1 MDPSRADLTAPH
13 VSNRVMRPILDVL
26 RQELGDVQLNELVES
41 TGLSADHLEHSDRWV
56 SVEFIEALCVALAH
70 FRGLADLPPYEHP
83 FWQTWRAAGHR
94 TMSGDGP
101 KAAISMA
108 KELIRPSFVYNQLP
122 RLYEQGSMVA
132 KIVVKTMAPG
142 HLEVEATVVD
152 PTIPETA
159 AACWN
164 RTGVLEAVP
173 TVFGLPLA
181 EVIHTECPFQGSPP
195 GTPCRYE
202 VRYRDQSL
210 AQAKWPIGLM
220 VGGAATAAGVA
231 TLVGWPPAATALVG
245 AVAGLGVEGWRRHHQ
260 VRQAHLGDLELL
272 RTNVLTADRR
282 YRQVWEADHALRAAL
297 TANQRIAPYLPRTVL
312 ELLGTRDAQ
321 PRLGGEERDVSLL
334 FSDIRAYSSWSEGL
348 RPSHVL
354 RILNEYFGEMTDAA
368 DVHGGTVLEF
378 IGDGLLVAFGLGE
391 DADPT
396 AHPEQA
402 VRAALEMQ
410 ERLIDLNAA
419 WNVRGEARA
428 WKNEGIEELG
438 MRVGIHRGR
447 VVAGNIGSEE
457 QMKFTVIGAIV
468 NLAARLEALNKELGT
483 DLLVSAAVHRDLNEA
498 LAARFDDLGPQTV
511 KGHQEPIEVWALRRD
526 GPS

>member
-1 MDPSRADLTAPH
+1 MDAPLPDLTAPH
-13 VSNRVMRPILDVL
+13 VSNRVMRPIMDVL
-26 RQELGDVQLNELVES
+26 RQELGEEMLGELIS
-41 TGLSADHLEHSDRWV
+41 TTGLPPDHLDHSDRWV

-70 FRGLADLPPYEHP
+70 HRGLAELPPYEHT
-83 FWQTWRAAGHR
+83 FWQVWRAAGHR

-101 KAAISMA
+101 KAAIAMA
-108 KELIRPSFVYNQLP
+108 KELLRPSFVYNQLP

-132 KIVVKTMAPG
+132 KVVVKTLAPG

-152 PTIPETA
+152 PTIPETP

-164 RTGVLEAVP
+164 RMGVLEAVP

-181 EVIHTECPFQGSPP
+181 DVTHTECPFQGSPP

-220 VGGAATAAGVA
+220 FGGAATAAGAAV
-231 TLVGWPPAATALVG
+231 LVGWPPAATALIG
-245 AVAGLGVEGWRRHHQ
+245 AFAGLGLEGWRRHHQ
-260 VRQAHLGDLELL
+260 VHQAHMGDLELL

-282 YRQVWEADHALRAAL
+282 YREVWEADHALRAAL

-312 ELLGTRDAQ
+312 ELLGTSERQ

-334 FSDIRAYSSWSEGL
+334 FSDIRAYSTWSEGL

-354 RILNEYFGEMTDAA
+354 RILNEYFGQMTDAA

-391 DADPT
+391 DSDPSG
-396 AHPEQA
+396 HPQQA

-410 ERLIDLNAA
+410 ERLVDLNSA
-419 WNVRGEARA
+419 WEIRGEARA
-428 WKNEGIEELG
+428 WKKRGIDELG
-438 MRVGIHRGR
+438 MRIGIHRGR

-457 QMKFTVIGAIV
+457 QMKFTVIGAMV

-483 DLLVSAAVHRDLNEA
+483 DLLVSKAVHDDLDPV
-498 LAARFDDLGPQTV
+498 LADCFEDLGPHGV
-511 KGHQEPIEVWALRRD
+511 KGHQEPIAVWALRTD
-526 GPS
+526 EPQ